1 MYPIPSSLGLDPW
14 ENYQSYGDGGYKK
27 FVYLCRNG
35 TDWYDGSILKA
46 DGLTIDR
53 FCTASSFLEM
63 GNVNAAAC
71 SFVLTAPPLDIT
83 SWDIGDEIEVQ
94 IDPTDR
100 TTISTPSADVVKM
113 GIFVIDSI
121 NERQGVYTI
130 ECLDRMIY
138 LDVGM
143 DWTGFS
149 TNYPITTVLSNIATQ
164 CGITLANSI
173 SGFPNASI
181 GWYTNPAMTCRQVVS
196 AIAEVIGAN
205 AYMDWNGEL
214 RFGWY
219 EAAID
224 YWGLGIVIDESIAI
238 SRYIAPQHYDLNDY
252 KIGNPE
258 DPQTEIYNRNEVVYR
273 LVANPLVEGARDY
286 MNVDTI
292 AAAIKAARYDPQ
304 RPGGHQFNGGEFTTL
319 PFPYIWPMDIL
330 ATSVANIPV
339 THVTYKLNGNMI
351 LESSVSPGTVHNGAF
366 TTPQQA
372 VINNLQ
378 ESISDVPHVYK
389 PGETVTISDNVPGY
403 GYIPGSPNGRAYLYL
418 DTFHKFPQGKTIT
431 INSLTLT
438 VRGTGG
444 LILNGADATAY
455 SPTASVMGNGQ
466 IRFFLT
472 GLPTTYMTLNTPLV
486 CFGTFSV
493 DIAQ

>member
-1 MYPIPSSLGLDPW
+1 MYPIPSVLGIYPW
-14 ENYQSYGDGGYKK
+14 ETYQSYGDGGYKK

-173 SGFPNASI
+173 SGFPNATI
-181 GWYTNPAMTCRQVVS
+181 GWYTNPTMTCRQVVS

-219 EAAID
+219 EPAID
-224 YWGLGIVIDESIAI
+224 SFGLGIVLDEDITVSHH
-238 SRYIAPQHYDLNDY
+238 IAPKHYNLTDY
-252 KIGNPE
+252 KIGDPN
-258 DPQTEIYNRNEVVYR
+258 DPQTEITDWSDVTYR
-273 LVANPLVEGARDY
+273 LIANPLVEGARNY
-286 MNVDTI
+286 INVDNI
-292 AAAIKAARYDPQ
+292 AAAIKAARYDQQ
-304 RPGGHQFNGGEFTTL
+304 RPATYQFKGGDYTVL

-330 ATSVANIPV
+330 FASIGSVPI

-378 ESISDVPHVYK
+378 EAVANAPRIYL

-444 LILNGADATAY
+444 LILNGVDATAY